1 MQKPKNYDITVIGG
15 GPAGSTVAAL
25 TAQHGYRVL
34 LLERETEPS
43 FKIGESLI
51 PATYW
56 TFKRLGVLEKLRK
69 SHFPQKFSVQFYS
82 RSGKASK
89 PFYFFETNPHESAVT
104 WQVLR
109 SEFDQGLLEN
119 AAEKGVEVRR
129 GARVR
134 KVLFEGGAAVG
145 VVVQNSPENYRTR
158 GTGPRATE
166 RESNGRRGTGPRA
179 TGSESDGR
187 RGTDSR
193 ATGSESDG
201 RRGTGPRATERETI
215 RSTVVVD
222 STGQS
227 ALIGRQLDMNATE
240 PNLKM
245 ASLFTHFEGAY
256 RDEGID
262 EGATLIMH
270 TETKDSWFWSIPLPY
285 NRTSIGVVG
294 ELDYLLQN
302 RRDANGKLDAQRIFN
317 EELAKCHALKKRLAG
332 AKPLFPIKT
341 TKDFSYRANRI
352 AGNGWVLV
360 GDAFGFL
367 DPVYSTGL
375 FLALK
380 SGEMAADV
388 IVEAFQK
395 NDFSGAQLGSFGPT
409 FVKGMEAFRKLVYA
423 FYTREFS
430 FARFL
435 SEHPEHQGGIIDI
448 LSGDVFRKDVTHIFP
463 DMTRMCALPPEVP
476 LNFNLSQSR

>member
-1 MQKPKNYDITVIGG
+1 MRKPKHYDITVIGG

-82 RSGKASK
+82 RSGKAAR
-89 PFYFFETNPHESAVT
+89 PFYFFQTNPHESAVT

-134 KVLFEGGAAVG
+134 KVLFEDNAAVG
-145 VVVQNSPENYRTR
+145 VVVQNSGTR

-166 RESNGRRGTGPRA
+166 RES
-179 TGSESDGR
+179 
-187 RGTDSR
+187 
-193 ATGSESDG
+193 
-201 RRGTGPRATERETI
+201 ETI
-215 RSTVVVD
+215 HSTVIVD

-227 ALIGRQLDMNATE
+227 SLIGRQLDMNATE

-245 ASLFTHFEGAY
+245 ASLFTHFEGAH

-302 RRDANGKLDAQRIFN
+302 RRDANGKLDAQRIFD
-317 EELAKCHALKKRLAG
+317 EELSKCRALKKRLVG
-332 AKPLFPIKT
+332 AKQLFPIKT

-395 NDFSGAQLGSFGPT
+395 NDFSAAQLGSFGPT

-423 FYTREFS
+423 FYTKEFS

-435 SEHPEHQGGIIDI
+435 SQHPEHQGGIVDI
-448 LSGDVFRKDVTHIFP
+448 LSGDVFTKDVTHIFP
-463 DMTRMCALPPEVP
+463 DMAKMCALPAEVP
-476 LNFNLSQSR
+476 LFADSPQSQ